1 MKSQLPVVA
10 LRQVEQLDT
19 VVVPDGDVPWGVL
32 LAVLRTHVDVRVHQQ
47 QLKKDENVLNSRF
60 MVTVTRKGGV
70 TLDRHF
76 KTRWKGDSICLSS
89 SNIRDSRA
97 LSVWLCCA
105 NSAAHSKSDF

>member
-47 QLKKDENVLNSRF
+47 QLKKDENVLN
-60 MVTVTRKGGV
+60 
-70 TLDRHF
+70 
-76 KTRWKGDSICLSS
+76 
-89 SNIRDSRA
+89 
-97 LSVWLCCA
+97 
-105 NSAAHSKSDF
+105 